1 MNMPEKSWQATVC
14 NTGWVY
20 SIDEMSTRTG
30 SAKLQ
35 DVLSLLSNILYNTC
49 TCNAH
54 ALEAKRN
61 MFPNAGQEQLV
72 FPAIVSTFA
81 VCFCCCVFTQDS

>member
-1 MNMPEKSWQATVC
+1 MPEKSWQATVC

-20 SIDEMSTRTG
+20 SIDKMSTRTG

-35 DVLSLLSNILYNTC
+35 EVLSLLSNILYNTYI
-49 TCNAH
+49 CNAH

-61 MFPNAGQEQLV
+61 MFPNAGQKQLV
-72 FPAIVSTFA
+72 FPVIVSTLA
-81 VCFCCCVFTQDS
+81 VRFCGCAFTQDS